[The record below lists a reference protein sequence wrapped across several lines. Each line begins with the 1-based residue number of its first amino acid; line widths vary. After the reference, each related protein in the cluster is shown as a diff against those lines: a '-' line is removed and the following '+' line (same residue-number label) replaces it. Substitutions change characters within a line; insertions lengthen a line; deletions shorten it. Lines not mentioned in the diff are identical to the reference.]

1 MSTGFKKADG
11 HRCGV
16 RLQMSSGL
24 NKSFYIGLNVDGGI
38 NSSTTLLEP
47 KNDSTNTG
55 YSATSSSGR
64 RSFAAFRFQS

>member
-1 MSTGFKKADG
+1 MSTGFRKADG

-47 KNDSTNTG
+47 KK
-55 YSATSSSGR
+55 
-64 RSFAAFRFQS
+64 

>member
-1 MSTGFKKADG
+1 MASLRKLEWLVERLFFQVTMSTGFKRADG

-16 RLQMSSGL
+16 RLQTNSGL

-47 KNDSTNTG
+47 K
-55 YSATSSSGR
+55 R
-64 RSFAAFRFQS
+64 